1 MTDTTWHP
9 YSERRPTALE
19 RAAERYREACAAFAL
34 ADETRQAAACMADA
48 ARARARAAGATLPWG
63 GDARDERDALYA
75 AEDALDAAFAAREAA
90 ADALLEAARGER

>member
-19 RAAERYREACAAFAL
+19 RAAERYREACAVFAL
-34 ADETRQAAACMADA
+34 ADEAKAAAE
-48 ARARARAAGATLPWG
+48 RAHRAAKV
-63 GDARDERDALYA
+63 DARGLGVEAYDALVTPVRAALYA
-75 AEDALDAAFAAREAA
+75 AEDAFDDAFAAREAT